1 MAGNYAV
8 IVEGLR
14 DIREIGQFRDEIL
27 FNAVRAINR
36 TADVG
41 RTQAARRIGQQ
52 VAFPASYLN
61 PAQKRLFVSRKATR
75 ATLEARITARARPT
89 SLARFVSG
97 SAAGGQGLRVEVKP
111 GSTRFL
117 RRAFLIKLRAG
128 SANIDTKSNMG
139 LAVRLKPGDDLR
151 NKKSVVKM
159 ARGLYLLYGP
169 SVDQVFLDNSGQG
182 VADDIAP
189 DLAEKLTEEFLRL
202 MEL

>member
-14 DIREIGQFRDEIL
+14 ELREVEHLRDEIL

-36 TADVG
+36 TADTG
-41 RTQAARRIGQQ
+41 RTQAARQILQQ
-52 VAFPASYLN
+52 INFPASYLN
-61 PAQKRLFVSRKATR
+61 PAQKRLWVSRR
-75 ATLEARITARARPT
+75 AQRGTLEARITARARPT

-97 SAAGGQGLRVEVKP
+97 NAAGGQGLRVEVKP

-117 RRAFLIKLRAG
+117 RRAFLVKLRAG
-128 SANIDTKSNMG
+128 SAGIDTKFNMG
-139 LAVRLKPGDDLR
+139 LAVRLQPGDDLR

-169 SVDQVFLDNSGQG
+169 SVDQVFLDNSGDG
-182 VADDIAP
+182 VASDIAP
-189 DLAEKLTEEFLRL
+189 DLADKLAEEFLRL

>member
-1 MAGNYAV
+1 MARNYAV
-8 IVEGLR
+8 VVEGISDLREIEGLR
-14 DIREIGQFRDEIL
+14 DEIM
-27 FNAVRAINR
+27 FNAVRAINK
-36 TADVG
+36 TAESG

-61 PAQKRLFVSRKATR
+61 PAQKRLWVSRKATKGS
-75 ATLEARITARARPT
+75 LEARITARSRPT

-97 SAAGGQGLRVEVKP
+97 GAAGGQGLRVEVKP

-128 SANIDTKSNMG
+128 SASIDTKSNMG

-169 SVDQVFLDNSGQG
+169 SVDQVFLDNAGDG
-182 VADDIAP
+182 VAEDIAP
-189 DLAEKLTEEFLRL
+189 DLLDNLTAEFLRL